1 MTNEERTALENYARE
16 LSGRE
21 ASNAEAG
28 TNGVPALE
36 TVSAAELQ
44 RMDIPP
50 LQWVVERILPQG
62 LTILCG
68 APKVGKSWAALDL
81 CLSVALGRPFLGFAA
96 HKAGVLYL
104 ALEDGLRRLK
114 TRLESVMDGSAAP
127 GNLHLATAAQAIDT
141 GLAAQMDDF
150 MKKHA
155 DTRLIIIDVL
165 ARVRS
170 ASTARR
176 PDGYRHDYA
185 DMAALQTIAQK
196 YGVALVIIH
205 HTRKMVDSADVFN
218 SISGTT
224 GLFGGSDGAWVL
236 QKDQRDDA
244 QAKLYVIGREVEA
257 ETFAVAFDKATC
269 RWRMLGTA
277 EAVARE
283 APTSDPVFELV
294 RALLR
299 KYPEGWKGTAA
310 QMLAEGAGLVDCLN
324 ITDPTSIG
332 KRLPGIEAQLLS
344 YGIHWTK
351 QNKSIGTVHAFI
363 PQVSQLP
370 QLP

>member
-1 MTNEERTALENYARE
+1 MSEFGERLKRARKEMGLSQVELAKTTGISKSAICHYESGKRTKLLIPVIKALAAALNTDWRE
-16 LSGRE
+16 LAGLPVEEILRGE
-21 ASNAEAG
+21 VSNADAG
-28 TNGVPALE
+28 TDDVPALE
-36 TVSAAELQ
+36 KVSDTALL

-50 LQWVVERILPQG
+50 LAWIVDSILSQG

-127 GNLHLATAAQAIDT
+127 GNLHFATAAQAIDT

-150 MKKHA
+150 MKKHP
-155 DTRLIIIDVL
+155 DTRLIVIDAF

-176 PDGYRHDYA
+176 PDGYQHDYA
-185 DMAALQTIAQK
+185 DMAALQTMAQK
-196 YGVALVIIH
+196 HGVALVIVH
-205 HTRKMVDSADVFN
+205 HARKMVDSADVFN
-218 SISGTT
+218 SISGTS

-236 QKDQRDDA
+236 MKDRWDDA
-244 QAKLYVIGREVEA
+244 QAKLYVIGREVEP
-257 ETFAVAFDKATC
+257 EIFAVAFDKATC

-277 EAVARE
+277 EA
-283 APTSDPVFELV
+283 D
-294 RALLR
+294 
-299 KYPEGWKGTAA
+299 
-310 QMLAEGAGLVDCLN
+310 
-324 ITDPTSIG
+324 
-332 KRLPGIEAQLLS
+332 
-344 YGIHWTK
+344 
-351 QNKSIGTVHAFI
+351 
-363 PQVSQLP
+363 
-370 QLP
+370 

>member
-1 MTNEERTALENYARE
+1 MSEFGKRLKKARKAAGLSQVELAKITGLSKSAICNYESGKRTNPSIPVIKALAAALNTDWRKLAGLPVEEILRGEV
-16 LSGRE
+16 
-21 ASNAEAG
+21 SNAEAG
-28 TNGVPALE
+28 TDDVPALE
-36 TVSAAELQ
+36 KVSDTALL

-50 LQWVVERILPQG
+50 LAWIVDSILPQG

-81 CLSVALGRPFLGFAA
+81 CLSVALGRPFLGFAT

-114 TRLESVMDGSAAP
+114 TRLESVLDGSAAP

-277 EAVARE
+277 EA
-283 APTSDPVFELV
+283 D
-294 RALLR
+294 
-299 KYPEGWKGTAA
+299 
-310 QMLAEGAGLVDCLN
+310 
-324 ITDPTSIG
+324 
-332 KRLPGIEAQLLS
+332 
-344 YGIHWTK
+344 
-351 QNKSIGTVHAFI
+351 
-363 PQVSQLP
+363 
-370 QLP
+370 

>member
-28 TNGVPALE
+28 ANGVPALE

-50 LQWVVERILPQG
+50 LAWIVDSILPQG

-81 CLSVALGRPFLGFAA
+81 CLSVALGRPFLGFAT

-114 TRLESVMDGSAAP
+114 TRLESVLDGSAAS
-127 GNLHLATAAQAIDT
+127 GNLHFATAAQAIDT

-218 SISGTT
+218 SISGTS

-244 QAKLYVIGREVEA
+244 QAKLYVIGREVEP

-294 RALLR
+294 RALV
-299 KYPEGWKGTAA
+299 KAHPEGWHGTAA
-310 QMLAEGAGLVDCLN
+310 QMLAEGAGLVDRLN

-332 KRLPGIEAQLLS
+332 KRLPGIEAQLLG
-344 YGIHWTK
+344 YGIRWTK
-351 QNKSIGTVHAFI
+351 QTRNGRTEHCFGKHVPLATV
-363 PQVSQLP
+363 
-370 QLP
+370 

>member
-28 TNGVPALE
+28 ANGVPALE

-50 LQWVVERILPQG
+50 LQWVVEKILPQG
-62 LTILCG
+62 LTILA
-68 APKVGKSWAALDL
+68 APPKYGKSWLALDL
-81 CLSVALGRPFLGFAA
+81 CASVALGKPFLGFQTNRAA
-96 HKAGVLYL
+96 VLYM
-104 ALEDGLRRLK
+104 ALEDGHRRLK
-114 TRLESVMDGSAAP
+114 TRLTAILEGQTAP
-127 GNLHLATAAQAIDT
+127 DNLHFAIASLALDN
-141 GLAAQMDDF
+141 GLTEQLF
-150 MKKHA
+150 KFIQKYP
-155 DTRLIIIDVL
+155 DTRLIVIDVF

-185 DMAALQTIAQK
+185 DMAALQTMAK
-196 YGVALVIIH
+196 KHGVALVIIH

-218 SISGTT
+218 SISGTS

-236 QKDQRDDA
+236 MKDRRDDA

-257 ETFAVAFDKATC
+257 ETFAVAFDKASC
-269 RWRMLGTA
+269 RWRMLGDAA
-277 EAVARE
+277 EMARN
-283 APTSDPVFELV
+283 APTNDPVFDLV
-294 RALLR
+294 RALVR
-299 KYPEGWKGTAA
+299 KHPDGWKGTAA
-310 QMLAEGAGLVDCLN
+310 QMLAEGAGLVDRLN

-332 KRLPGIEAQLLS
+332 KRLPGIEAQLLG

-370 QLP
+370 